1 MNIGRKDD
9 TAIASRSTEVGSP
22 GQQSNLDTLRVSV
35 DDAPSGTLSFG
46 TTSCLNGPDGLE
58 EFADVQL
65 KFGANVL
72 IYAHRAVLAARSQ
85 YFLSKFSHCHT
96 RATDNAIWNCFL
108 SPLVDYEPP
117 RSMFSLESSVFYWDI
132 QNIVNTNTSILSV
145 TSGNKNK
152 NSVVREKEM
161 VPSFFNCSRTKF
173 VAIILVLSVFF

>member
-9 TAIASRSTEVGSP
+9 TAIASRSTEAGSP

-46 TTSCLNGPDGLE
+46 TTTCLNGPDGLE

-65 KFGANVL
+65 TFGANVL

-85 YFLSKFSHCHT
+85 YFLSKFSHCDT

-117 RSMFSLESSVFYWDI
+117 RSMFSSDSSIFYWNL
-132 QNIVNTNTSILSV
+132 QNIINTNTS
-145 TSGNKNK
+145 
-152 NSVVREKEM
+152 
-161 VPSFFNCSRTKF
+161 FFQLQ
-173 VAIILVLSVFF
+173 VAIKKNGCVGKGNGDFVFLIALKRSL